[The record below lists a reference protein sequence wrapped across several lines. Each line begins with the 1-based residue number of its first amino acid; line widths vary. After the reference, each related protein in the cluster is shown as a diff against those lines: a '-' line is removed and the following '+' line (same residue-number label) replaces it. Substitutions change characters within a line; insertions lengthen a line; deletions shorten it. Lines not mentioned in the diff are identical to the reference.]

1 MDLTAPALG
10 RMVEP
15 SRQDRLPRPG
25 RRASNSEPAT
35 PSCGCS
41 HQPTTTASV
50 PPIAHERLHGAAPP
64 LTSVQPEPQVE
75 LSMDGDGALMT
86 GFAPPRVV
94 RRFETSRLSQFLDYG
109 RQLAQRSLGSAYSV
123 VHAADDARPVRGG
136 PAASAFKWP
145 EPKQDGAP
153 SGSHAARFGTDVDW
167 GDEALPA
174 GIGASRSLDAEL
186 EADNAEDPYCPEE
199 ARPAPWWRGRGACC
213 AAVLLG
219 VVLLVS
225 SSASQD
231 PVVTPADD
239 HAAGDLSVPTA
250 GGHAP
255 PRPEARAPAMRR
267 AASPPP
273 PPSEHRPVLHNPNPN
288 PNPNPDPNPNRNP
301 NPKVRRRRR
310 PRSASAPAAGRSAEL
325 G

>member
-1 MDLTAPALG
+1 MK
-10 RMVEP
+10 
-15 SRQDRLPRPG
+15 
-25 RRASNSEPAT
+25 N
-35 PSCGCS
+35 
-41 HQPTTTASV
+41 
-50 PPIAHERLHGAAPP
+50 
-64 LTSVQPEPQVE
+64 VQQEPQVE

-109 RQLAQRSLGSAYSV
+109 RQLAHRSLGSAYSA
-123 VHAADDARPVRGG
+123 VHAADDAQPVRGG

-145 EPKQDGAP
+145 EPEQEGAP
-153 SGSHAARFGTDVDW
+153 SGAHAARFGTDVDW

-199 ARPAPWWRGRGACC
+199 ARPTPWWRSRGACC

-231 PVVTPADD
+231 PVVTSVDDQAAD
-239 HAAGDLSVPTA
+239 GVSA
-250 GGHAP
+250 GGAVP
-255 PRPEARAPAMRR
+255 PRPQARAPSMRR

-273 PPSEHRPVLHNPNPN
+273 PPSEQRPVLHYIAYPGFRCATGDTNALGDALGVKPVGYAT
-288 PNPNPDPNPNRNP
+288 D
-301 NPKVRRRRR
+301 
-310 PRSASAPAAGRSAEL
+310 ASPCWSQEQVMEL
-325 G
+325 AKA

>member
-1 MDLTAPALG
+1 MT
-10 RMVEP
+10 
-15 SRQDRLPRPG
+15 
-25 RRASNSEPAT
+25 N
-35 PSCGCS
+35 
-41 HQPTTTASV
+41 
-50 PPIAHERLHGAAPP
+50 
-64 LTSVQPEPQVE
+64 VQQEPQVE

-145 EPKQDGAP
+145 QPEQDGAP
-153 SGSHAARFGTDVDW
+153 SGAHAARFGTDVDW

-273 PPSEHRPVLHNPNPN
+273 PPSEHRPVLHYIAYPGFRCATGATNALGDALGVKPVGYAT
-288 PNPNPDPNPNRNP
+288 D
-301 NPKVRRRRR
+301 
-310 PRSASAPAAGRSAEL
+310 ASPCWSQEQAMEL
-325 G
+325 AKA